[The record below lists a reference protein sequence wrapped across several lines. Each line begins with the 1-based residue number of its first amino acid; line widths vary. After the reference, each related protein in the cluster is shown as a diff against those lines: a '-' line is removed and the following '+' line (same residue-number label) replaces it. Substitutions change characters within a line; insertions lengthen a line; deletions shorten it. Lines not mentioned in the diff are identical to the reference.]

1 MGLASRMAS
10 LAPLLIVDRTLLLSQ
25 ELEPTLPVHLILPA
39 DTWPSAIC
47 RSRPLGTPL
56 RAQGPSRPAAG
67 GILRTNLTE
76 CFGEPAIDGEEE
88 AGLKTA
94 SFSGQAR

>member
-25 ELEPTLPVHLILPA
+25 EVEPTLPVHLILA
-39 DTWPSAIC
+39 AETSPSAIC
-47 RSRPLGTPL
+47 ISRPIG
-56 RAQGPSRPAAG
+56 AQLCAQRPNPPAAG
-67 GILRTNLTE
+67 GILTTNRTAS
-76 CFGEPAIDGEEE
+76 FGQPAIDGEEE